1 MEIKDKQLSFAE
13 RWHQFSSSAAF
24 PRWIIL
30 LFFIAVCV
38 LAVFQGLQL
47 PKLLSDTVVR
57 FGMNVI
63 LVLAMVPA
71 IQSGIGPN
79 FGLPLGVITG
89 LVGSLISFE
98 MGLKGVEGL
107 VVANVIA
114 LPMSLVVGIV
124 FGMMLNRVKGSEMIV
139 STYTGFAVV
148 SLMSIFWIF
157 MPFKHPEMVWP
168 LGKGLRNVVSLEGI
182 YSKIL
187 NDMWSIKILSEKAT
201 GKLVILFDKTEAFV
215 KANYDSTL
223 YVDLFAIPIF
233 LMIIIALMCFA
244 LWLFMRSRM
253 GITMKAAGDNPRFA
267 QASGINVD
275 RSRIIGTTLSTVL
288 AGIGITI
295 FSQSYGFIQ
304 LYQAPLMAA
313 FPAVAAILI
322 GGASAKTAKISHV
335 IIGTFLFQG
344 LLTVSLPAANALLP
358 EGNLSEVLRAI
369 VQNGVILYALTKVGG
384 ES

>member
-1 MEIKDKQLSFAE
+1 MELKDKQISFKE
-13 RWHQFSSSAAF
+13 WWRQFAASSSF
-24 PRWIIL
+24 PRWIIT
-30 LFFIAVCV
+30 LFFVLVCALAIA
-38 LAVFQGLQL
+38 QGLQL

-79 FGLPLGVITG
+79 FGLPLGVIAG
-89 LVGSLISFE
+89 LVGTLVSFE
-98 MGLKGVEGL
+98 MGLVGLEGL
-107 VVANVIA
+107 IMANVIS
-114 LPMSLVVGIV
+114 LPISIIVGIV

-139 STYTGFAVV
+139 STYTGFAIV

-168 LGKGLRNVVSLEGI
+168 LGRGLRNVVSLEGI

-187 NDMWSIKILSEKAT
+187 SDMWSIKIFSEKAT
-201 GKLVILFDKTEAFV
+201 GKLIFLFDKTEAYT
-215 KANYDSTL
+215 KANFDSTL
-223 YVDLFAIPIF
+223 YVDIFAIPVF
-233 LMIIIALMCFA
+233 LLIIIALMCFA
-244 LWLFMRSRM
+244 LWLFMQSKV
-253 GITMKAAGDNPRFA
+253 GITMKASGDNPRFA
-267 QASGINVD
+267 AASGINVD

-304 LYQAPLMAA
+304 LYQAPLNAA

-322 GGASAKTAKISHV
+322 GGASAKSAKISHV
-335 IIGTFLFQG
+335 LIGTFLFNG
-344 LLTVSLPAANALLP
+344 LLVISLPALNAMLP
-358 EGNLSEVLRAI
+358 EGNLSEVLRLI
-369 VQNGVILYALTKVGG
+369 VQNGVILYALTKIGG

>member
-1 MEIKDKQLSFAE
+1 MDAKEKQFDFAQ
-13 RWHQFSSSAAF
+13 WWKTFASSSAF
-24 PRWIIL
+24 PRWIIT
-30 LFFIAVCV
+30 LFFILVCI
-38 LAVFQGLQL
+38 LALFQGLQL

-89 LVGSLISFE
+89 LVGTLISFE
-98 MGLKGVEGL
+98 MGFTGANGL
-107 VVANVIA
+107 LLANVFA
-114 LPMSLVVGIV
+114 LPLSIVVGIA

-168 LGKGLRNVVSLEGI
+168 LGRGLRNVVSLEGI

-187 NDMWSIKILSEKAT
+187 NDALSIKILSEKAT
-201 GKLVILFDKTEAFV
+201 GNFVFLFNKTEAFV

-223 YVDLFAIPIF
+223 FVDLFTIPILLF
-233 LMIIIALMCFA
+233 IIVGIMCFM
-244 LWLFMRSRM
+244 LWLFMRSKM
-253 GITMKAAGDNPRFA
+253 GIMMKAAGDNPRFA
-267 QASGINVD
+267 QASGIDVNK
-275 RSRIIGTTLSTVL
+275 SRILGTTLSTVL

-322 GGASAKTAKISHV
+322 GGASAKHAKISHV
-335 IIGTFLFQG
+335 LIGTFLFQG

-358 EGNLSEVLRAI
+358 EGNLSEVLRMI